1 MQYKQTLSCLISAAI
16 GGIAAMVWTQAPS
29 LPPTAAQESRSAKAR
44 TIPPALAKAPT
55 SMARLRFQPSAES
68 DLTSDERVHIAVY
81 ENANRSAV
89 NITTSSART
98 RGLFLIEVP
107 SEGAGSGF
115 VLDEEG
121 HIVTNRHVIEGARE
135 IEVTLFDGKSYEAT
149 VVGDDASS
157 DLAVIRVSA
166 PAESLVPVVFGD
178 STRLRVG
185 QCVYAIGNPFG
196 LERTMTTGIVSSLNR
211 SLPSRNQRTIKSII
225 QIDAAV
231 NPGNSGGPLLDSRGR
246 VIGMNTAIASAT
258 GQNTGVG
265 FAIPAAT
272 ILRIVPQLIEQGRV
286 IRPGIGIAQ
295 VERTDDGLRIIELIP
310 GGPAEQAGLQ
320 APRLVRQRRRQGPF
334 VYESTTIDRSAADM
348 IVAIDGQRVT
358 TADELLT
365 RIESKRPSDEV
376 VLTIVRNE
384 QEMAVRLRL
393 GEEEQ

>member
-1 MQYKQTLSCLISAAI
+1 MRCKQLLPCLISAAV
-16 GGIAAMVWTQAPS
+16 GGIAALAVTQAPP
-29 LPPTAAQESRSAKAR
+29 LPSTSAQEPRSARAR
-44 TIPPALAKAPT
+44 TIPPALPSAPV
-55 SMARLRFQPSAES
+55 SAARLRFQPFAET
-68 DLTSDERVHIAVY
+68 DLTPDEQVHIAVY
-81 ENANRSAV
+81 ENSNRCVV
-89 NITTSSART
+89 NITTLSART

-115 VLDEEG
+115 VLDQEG
-121 HIVTNRHVIEGARE
+121 HIVTNRHVLEGARE

-211 SLPSRNQRTIKSII
+211 TLPSRNQRTIKSII

-231 NPGNSGGPLLDSRGR
+231 NPGNSGGPLLDSRSR

-295 VERTDDGLRIIELIP
+295 VEQTDGGLRILELIP
-310 GGPAEQAGLQ
+310 DGPAEKAGLQ
-320 APRLVRQRRRQGPF
+320 GPRLVRQRRRQGPF
-334 VYESTTIDRSAADM
+334 VYESTTTDRTAADL
-348 IVAIDGQRVT
+348 IVGIDGQRVT

-365 RIESKRPSDEV
+365 RIESKRPGDEV
-376 VLTIVRNE
+376 VLAIVRNG
-384 QEMAVRLRL
+384 QEIGVRVKL
-393 GEEEQ
+393 GEEGE